1 MFISL
6 CLICPLSTCI
16 PPNLVDVCM
25 YAGLSVSWQQSEY
38 MVSES
43 NIPLMV
49 CAEIVAGSLER
60 QVSVAVEAED
70 GTAVAGT

>member
-1 MFISL
+1 M
-6 CLICPLSTCI
+6 
-16 PPNLVDVCM
+16 
-25 YAGLSVSWQQSEY
+25 
-38 MVSES
+38 SES